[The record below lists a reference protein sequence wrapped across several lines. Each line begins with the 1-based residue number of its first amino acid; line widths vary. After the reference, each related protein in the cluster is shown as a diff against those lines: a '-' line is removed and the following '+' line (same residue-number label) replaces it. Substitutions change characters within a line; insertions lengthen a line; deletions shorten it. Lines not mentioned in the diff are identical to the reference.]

1 MFRTL
6 YRDDERYV
14 SNYFSRFDVRTYF
27 PGDGARQDDDGDFW
41 LLGRVDDVMNV
52 SGHRLSTIE
61 LESTLVEHPAVAEAA
76 ATAAP
81 DSVHRPDAA
90 LLRPPARGL
99 RAVRRAGGRA
109 SRVDRTEDRQDRPA
123 RRR

>member
-6 YRDDERYV
+6 YEDDERYV
-14 SNYFSRFDVRTYF
+14 SNYFSRFGERVYF
-27 PGDGARQDDDGDFW
+27 PGDGARQDEDGDFW

-76 ATAAP
+76 A
-81 DSVHRPDAA
+81 
-90 LLRPPARGL
+90 PPP
-99 RAVRRAGGRA
+99 
-109 SRVDRTEDRQDRPA
+109 RTR
-123 RRR
+123 